1 MVAVEWSVALKKT
14 AQKDAIKIRQA
25 GLNGKVE
32 AMLDQ
37 LERDPFYL
45 PPPFEK
51 LVADLM
57 GMFSRRITLKHRLV
71 YEVNAERRRVTVYRM
86 FSHYGD

>member
-1 MVAVEWSVALKKT
+1 MVTAAWAVALKKT
-14 AQKDAIKIRQA
+14 AQKDAVKIRQA
-25 GLNGKVE
+25 GLTGKVD

-51 LVADLM
+51 LVADLT
-57 GMFSRRITLKHRLV
+57 GLFSRRITIKHRLV
-71 YEVNAERRRVTVYRM
+71 YEVDSERRQVTIYRM
-86 FSHYGD
+86 FSHYGE

>member
-1 MVAVEWSVALKKT
+1 VVAAVWAVALKKT
-14 AQKDAIKIRQA
+14 AQKDALKIRQA
-25 GLNGKVE
+25 GLKGKVE

-45 PPPFEK
+45 PPPYEK
-51 LVADLM
+51 LVADLT

-71 YEVNAERRRVTVYRM
+71 YEVDSESRQVTVYRM

>member
-1 MVAVEWSVALKKT
+1 VVAAAWSVALKKT
-14 AQKDAIKIRQA
+14 AQKDASKIRQA
-25 GLNGKVE
+25 GLKSKVE

-45 PPPFEK
+45 PPPYEK
-51 LVADLM
+51 LVADLT
-57 GMFSRRITLKHRLV
+57 GMFSRRINLKHRLV
-71 YEVNAERRRVTVYRM
+71 YEVDSESRQVTVYRM

>member
-1 MVAVEWSVALKKT
+1 MVAAVWVVAFNKK
-14 AQKDAIKIRQA
+14 AQKDARKIHQA
-25 GLNGKVE
+25 GLESKVE

-37 LERDPFYL
+37 LEHDPFYL
-45 PPPFEK
+45 PPPYEK
-51 LVADLM
+51 LVAELN

-71 YEVNAERRRVTVYRM
+71 YEVDSESRQVTVYRM

>member
-1 MVAVEWSVALKKT
+1 MVAAAWSVSLKKT
-14 AQKDAIKIRQA
+14 AQKDAVKIRQA
-25 GLNGKVE
+25 GLEGKVDS
-32 AMLDQ
+32 MLDQ

-51 LVADLM
+51 LVADLT
-57 GMFSRRITLKHRLV
+57 GLFSRRITIKHRLV
-71 YEVNAERRRVTVYRM
+71 YEVDLARRQVTVYRM